1 MEINQEEQLGKGMYE
16 LVRRLFPIC
25 RSITG
30 NGVRETLAILRESI
44 PDLAVCEVPSG
55 TPVFDWTVPNE
66 WNITD
71 AYIENSAGKRIV
83 DFKDC
88 NLHVV
93 GYSVPVDCYLSREEL
108 LEHVYVEETQPDAV
122 PYVTSYYKE
131 RWGFCMTRRLRDS
144 LPEDTYHCVIQSTLE
159 KGSLTYAETVIPG
172 ETPDEIL
179 LSTYVCH
186 PSMANNELSG
196 PVVQTY
202 LYQWLKE
209 QTKRRYTYRL
219 LFLPETIGSIT
230 YISQHME
237 HMKHFIKAGF
247 LLSCVGDER
256 AWSYIPTR
264 KGGTLADRAALKVL
278 QEEHPDFVRYTFLD
292 RGSDERQYNAPGVDI
307 PVCGICRSKY
317 GMYPEYHTSLDDME
331 MISTEGLTGSYTL
344 MQAIL
349 TLLEYNYCYRTEC
362 FCEPQLGKRGLQ
374 STISQKGT
382 YGGVLTLRDLIAYA
396 DGETDLIEISDIIG
410 VPVSVLYPLID
421 QLSEQGLLSKHEH
434 QGESRNENR

>member
-1 MEINQEEQLGKGMYE
+1 MEKVQEEQIGKEMYE
-16 LVRRLFPIC
+16 LAERLFPIC

-30 NGVRETLAILRESI
+30 NGVRETLAILREYI
-44 PDLAVCEVPSG
+44 PDLKISEVPSG
-55 TPVFDWTVPNE
+55 TPVFDWTVPKE
-66 WNITD
+66 WNITE
-71 AYIENSAGKRIV
+71 AYIENSGGERIV

-93 GYSVPVDCYLSREEL
+93 GYSVPVDCHISRKEL
-108 LEHVYVEETQPDAV
+108 MEHVYVEETQPDAV

-131 RWGFCMTRRLRDS
+131 RWGFCMTRRMRDA
-144 LPEDTYHCVIQSTLE
+144 LPEDTYHCVIKSTLE
-159 KGSLTYAETVIPG
+159 EGSLTYAQAVIPG
-172 ETPDEIL
+172 ETQEEIL

-196 PVVQTY
+196 PVVQAF

-209 QTKRRYTYRL
+209 RTKRRYTYRL

-237 HMKHFIKAGF
+237 HMKAHIKAGF

-256 AWSYIPTR
+256 TYSYIPTR
-264 KGGTLADRAALKVL
+264 KGGTLADRTALKVL
-278 QEEHPDFVRYTFLD
+278 QDEHPDFVRYTFLD

-317 GMYPEYHTSLDDME
+317 GVYPEYHTSLDNME
-331 MISTEGLTGSYTL
+331 LISPRGLAGSYAL
-344 MQAIL
+344 MTDIL
-349 TLLEYNYCYRTEC
+349 TLLEYNLYYKVEC

-374 STISQKGT
+374 STISRKGT
-382 YGGVLTLRDLIAYA
+382 YDGVLTMRDLIAYA
-396 DGETDLIEISDIIG
+396 DGETDLIEISETIG
-410 VPVSVLYPLID
+410 VPAADLYPLID
-421 QLSEQGLLSKHEH
+421 RLMKQGLLTADSVGMISPAATE
-434 QGESRNENR
+434 

>member
-1 MEINQEEQLGKGMYE
+1 MEMNQEEQLGKEMYE
-16 LVRRLFPIC
+16 LAKRLFPIC

-30 NGVRETLAILRESI
+30 NGVRETLAILREYI
-44 PDLAVCEVPSG
+44 PDLEICEVPSG
-55 TPVFDWTVPNE
+55 TPVFDWTVPKE

-93 GYSVPVDCYLSREEL
+93 GYSVPVDCHVSREEL
-108 LEHVYVEETQPDAV
+108 LEHVYVEDAQPDAI

-144 LPEDTYHCVIQSTLE
+144 LPEDTYHCVIRSTLE
-159 KGSLTYAETVIPG
+159 AGSLTYAEAVIPG
-172 ETPDEIL
+172 ETQDEIL

-209 QTKRRYTYRL
+209 LAHRRYTYRL
-219 LFLPETIGSIT
+219 LFIPETIGSIT

-237 HMKHFIKAGF
+237 HMKQYIKAGF

-256 AWSYIPTR
+256 AYSYIPTR
-264 KGGTLADRAALKVL
+264 KGGTLADRTALKVL
-278 QEEHPDFVRYTFLD
+278 QDEHPNFVKHTFLD

-317 GMYPEYHTSLDDME
+317 GMYPEYHTSLDNMDL
-331 MISTEGLTGSYTL
+331 ISAGGLAGAYAL
-344 MQAIL
+344 IKAIL

-382 YGGVLTLRDLIAYA
+382 YGDVLTLRDLIAYA
-396 DGETDLIEISDIIG
+396 DGETDLIEISEIIG
-410 VPVSVLYPLID
+410 VPVSALYPLID
-421 QLSEQGLLSKHEH
+421 QLSEQGLLSKK
-434 QGESRNENR
+434 

>member
-1 MEINQEEQLGKGMYE
+1 MKMNQEEQLGKGMYE
-16 LVRRLFPIC
+16 LAKRLFPIC

-30 NGVRETLAILRESI
+30 NGVRETLAILREYI
-44 PDLAVCEVPSG
+44 TDLQICEVPSG
-55 TPVFDWTVPNE
+55 TPAFDWTVPKE

-71 AYIENSAGKRIV
+71 AYIENSAGKKIV

-88 NLHVV
+88 NLHIV
-93 GYSVPVDCYLSREEL
+93 GYSVPVDCYISKKEL
-108 LEHVYVEETQPDAV
+108 LEHVYVEETQPDAI

-159 KGSLTYAETVIPG
+159 EGSLTYAEAVIPG
-172 ETPDEIL
+172 ETQDEIL

-196 PVVQTY
+196 PVVSTY
-202 LYQWLKE
+202 LYRWLKE
-209 QTKRRYTYRL
+209 RAKRRYTYRL
-219 LFLPETIGSIT
+219 LFIPETIGSIT

-237 HMKHFIKAGF
+237 HMKQYIKAGF

-256 AWSYIPTR
+256 VYSYIPTR

-278 QEEHPDFVRYTFLD
+278 QDKHPDFVRYTFLD

-307 PVCGICRSKY
+307 PVCAICRSKY
-317 GMYPEYHTSLDDME
+317 GMYPEYHTSLDNME
-331 MISTEGLTGSYTL
+331 MISAQGLAGTYAL
-344 MQAIL
+344 MKDIL
-349 TLLEYNYCYRTEC
+349 TLLEYNRIYKTEC

-374 STISQKGT
+374 STISRKGT
-382 YGGVLTLRDLIAYA
+382 YDGVLILRDLIAYA
-396 DGETDLIEISDIIG
+396 DGETDLIEISEIIG
-410 VPVSVLYPLID
+410 APVETLYPLID
-421 QLSEQGLLSKHEH
+421 QLSEQGLLSHE
-434 QGESRNENR
+434 

>member
-1 MEINQEEQLGKGMYE
+1 MEKDLDEQLGKEMYE
-16 LVRRLFPIC
+16 LAGRLFPIC

-30 NGVRETLAILRESI
+30 NGVRETLAILKERI
-44 PDLAVCEVPSG
+44 PDLEICEVPSG
-55 TPVFDWTVPNE
+55 TPVFDWTVPKE
-66 WNITD
+66 WNITE
-71 AYIENSAGKRIV
+71 AYIENSSGERIV

-88 NLHVV
+88 NLYVM
-93 GYSVPVDCYLSREEL
+93 GYSVPVDCYISRREL
-108 LEHVYVEETQPDAV
+108 LDHVYVEETQPDAI

-144 LPEDTYHCVIQSTLE
+144 LPEDTYHCVIKSTLE
-159 KGSLTYAETVIPG
+159 KGSLTYAQTVIPG
-172 ETPDEIL
+172 ETKEEIL

-202 LYQWLKE
+202 LYRWLKE
-209 QTKRRYTYRL
+209 RPKRRYTYRL

-237 HMKHFIKAGF
+237 HMKRYIKAGF

-256 AWSYIPTR
+256 TYSYIPTR

-278 QEEHPDFVRYTFLD
+278 QDEYPDFIRYTFLD

-307 PVCGICRSKY
+307 PVCALCRSKY
-317 GMYPEYHTSLDDME
+317 GVYPEYHTSLDNMDL
-331 MISTEGLTGSYTL
+331 ISPRGLAGSYAL
-344 MQAIL
+344 MTDIL
-349 TLLEYNYCYRTEC
+349 TLLEYNRCYKVEC

-374 STISQKGT
+374 STVSQKGT
-382 YGGVLTLRDLIAYA
+382 YDGVLTLRDLIAYA
-396 DGETDLIEISDIIG
+396 DGETDLIGISEIIG
-410 VPVSVLYPLID
+410 VPVAGLYPLVD
-421 QLSEQGLLSKHEH
+421 QLIRQGLLTAD
-434 QGESRNENR
+434 GEGSGSTEDVK

>member
-16 LVRRLFPIC
+16 LAKRLFPIC

-30 NGVRETLAILRESI
+30 NGVRETLAILREYI
-44 PDLAVCEVPSG
+44 PDLAICEVPSG

-93 GYSVPVDCYLSREEL
+93 GYSVPVDCHLSREEL

-144 LPEDTYHCVIQSTLE
+144 LQEDTYHCVIQSTLE

-278 QEEHPDFVRYTFLD
+278 QDEHPDFVRYTFLD

-331 MISTEGLTGSYTL
+331 MISAGGLAGSYTF
-344 MQAIL
+344 MKAIL
-349 TLLEYNYCYRTEC
+349 TLLEYNRCYRTEC

-410 VPVSVLYPLID
+410 VPVSVLYPLVD
-421 QLSEQGLLSKHEH
+421 QLSEQGLLSYE
-434 QGESRNENR
+434 